1 MYKLLLVLCC
11 WCCLHSVVAQS
22 ISLKD
27 GKGNPVLF
35 TEKVSGNASVY
46 FFLSPECPLC
56 QSYALT
62 IQQLFAEFSKQGIE
76 MIGIIPGTDFSAA
89 TIADYQKRYH
99 IPIPLYTDEQLV
111 LVKKYKVT
119 ITPEVIVL
127 DKNNKVVYQGRI
139 DNWAYALG
147 KKRKVITEHNLKDAL
162 TSIIKHKPIVVAK
175 TKAIGCFIE

>member
-11 WCCLHSVVAQS
+11 WCCTHIVTAQS
-22 ISLKD
+22 IPLKD
-27 GKGNPVLF
+27 CKGNSVLF
-35 TEKVSGNASVY
+35 TEKVTSKARVY

-56 QSYALT
+56 QSYSLT
-62 IQQLFAEFSKQGIE
+62 IRELFTEFSKQGIE
-76 MIGIIPGTDFSAA
+76 MVGIVPGTDFSAA
-89 TIADYQKRYH
+89 TIAAYQKRYNV
-99 IPIPLYTDEQLV
+99 PIPLYTDEQLV

-139 DNWAYALG
+139 DNWAYELG

-162 TSIIKHKPIVVAK
+162 TSIVKQKPIIVAK